1 MCSAGRL
8 RALAV
13 SSGKRFSAVPELPT
27 VAESGVPGFDVSSW
41 YGLLAP
47 AKTPPA
53 IVEKMN
59 ADAVKV
65 LREPDMRQKLESLG
79 LEVVASTPSNSPT
92 SSRRKWPNGGR

>member
-53 IVEKMN
+53 IVRKMN

-65 LREPDMRQKLESLG
+65 MREPDVRQEAGGLG
-79 LEVVASTPSNSPT
+79 PRGGGIDAAAIRRR
-92 SSRRKWPNGGR
+92 SSRRK